1 MASKISVSW
10 QTVAKDKS
18 IIPQKSGMMSFY
30 ILPHLHSPNRLRP
43 TKLTS
48 TSVQPDGWLHG
59 VWGAATKPPIK
70 TKKWNL
76 EFCEAKL

>member
-1 MASKISVSW
+1 MASKISDSW

-18 IIPQKSGMMSFY
+18 IIPQKSGMMSFN

-43 TKLTS
+43 AKLTS
-48 TSVQPDGWLHG
+48 TPVQPDGWLQG

-70 TKKWNL
+70 NQQL
-76 EFCEAKL
+76 RISI